1 MNARQEIERLYFLD
15 YGNPVEFGIRFGAIF
30 FAAVSFYVYSG
41 WLITW
46 VWFGAYAAT
55 HLLYFIFLRL
65 RKSSATRLDLHVAS
79 VLLLVVIAA
88 FLWFPAYLVLQ
99 PDRTMQIGG
108 IGAIGITVVI
118 MVRRSD
124 TPLLVIITEII
135 FLALIAAAIL
145 FSFLPSLEFVS
156 AKLTLTVIG
165 VAFVA
170 YFGEAIV
177 TTRNQRLRA
186 EAKRTDDLQAQKME
200 TLGRMAGGIAH
211 DFNNLLTAIGGNL
224 TVIGVAFVAYFGEA
238 IVTTRNQRL
247 RAEAKRT
254 DDLQAQKM
262 ETLGRMAGGIA
273 HDFNNLLTAIG
284 GNLDLYS
291 EVTDQAR
298 RDEFVDAAKTATIS
312 AAAHVEQL
320 LVYARRAHRVPVL
333 TNTRT
338 VLTEAHNLAYTLL
351 PSLVRL
357 TVDFPDE
364 PALIKVDTNQMVNS
378 VLNLITNARDAMPG
392 GGHIDLSYRI
402 TRSNVAL
409 PQISGESLPPGDFVE
424 IHVSDTGPGIDE
436 EILPQVVEPFFTTK
450 GRVNGTGLGL
460 SMVEGFCRSS
470 NGGLSIRTSSGGTV
484 VCIFLPLVTADQAN
498 EG

>member
-200 TLGRMAGGIAH
+200 TLGRRAGG
-211 DFNNLLTAIGGNL
+211 G
-224 TVIGVAFVAYFGEA
+224 
-238 IVTTRNQRL
+238 
-247 RAEAKRT
+247 
-254 DDLQAQKM
+254 
-262 ETLGRMAGGIA
+262 A